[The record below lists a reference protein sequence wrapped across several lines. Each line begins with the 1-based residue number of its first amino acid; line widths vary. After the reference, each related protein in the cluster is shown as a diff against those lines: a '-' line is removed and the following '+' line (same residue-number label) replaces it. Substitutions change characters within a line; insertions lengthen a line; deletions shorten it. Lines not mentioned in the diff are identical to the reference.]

1 MVLSQRLEPSH
12 IKLFKSDPSR
22 IKGDFVTPIS
32 PERKPRLRI
41 RVLVLDVDGVL
52 TDGRVLLDEQGREN
66 KSLCYRDIDA
76 VFQARREGLRVA
88 LVTGERSPIVDVI
101 ACRLAIRT
109 VVSGAKDKALA
120 LEKVC
125 SRLRTTMDRV
135 CYIGDSDRDAPALRQ
150 VGLGLA
156 PADASPQARLS
167 VHKVLTSRG
176 GYGAVAE
183 ALTLIR
189 CLNTGG
195 QEDAEVSL
203 PPAERVVAP
212 SVALEQSVITALQ
225 QSITVKQAVLE
236 TLSDR
241 IATTAE
247 WIVETLLGGKKLLL
261 FGEKH
266 DAALGQHIA
275 AEFAARFE
283 NGHRAWPAI
292 VLSSSSSLLSASVH
306 DYDREMS
313 FARQVEELGQRG
325 DLALIF
331 SVSGDS
337 AHVLQGAITA
347 RARGLRVVGLTG
359 NEGGH
364 LARLCDLAVCVPSS
378 CTPRIQEC
386 HIAISHAI
394 CEAVEAALV
403 GKQ

>member
-1 MVLSQRLEPSH
+1 MTVIH
-12 IKLFKSDPSR
+12 
-22 IKGDFVTPIS
+22 
-32 PERKPRLRI
+32 PERNPRLMI
-41 RVLVLDVDGVL
+41 CALVLDVDGVL
-52 TDGRVLLDEQGREN
+52 TDGRVTLDQQGGET

-76 VFQARREGLRVA
+76 VFQAQREGLLVA
-88 LVTGERSPIVDVI
+88 LVTGEASPLVDII
-101 ACRLAIRT
+101 ARRLAIPI

-120 LEKVC
+120 LKKVC
-125 SRLRTTMDRV
+125 SRLRITMDRV

-156 PADASPQARLS
+156 PADASPQARLAA
-167 VHKVLTSRG
+167 HRVLTSRG

-195 QEDAEVSL
+195 QENAEVIL
-203 PPAERVVAP
+203 PPAERVAAP

-236 TLSDR
+236 TMSDR

-247 WIVETLLGGKKLLL
+247 WIVETLQVGSKLLL
-261 FGEKH
+261 FGDEH
-266 DAALGQHIA
+266 GAALGQHIA

-292 VLSSSSSLLSASVH
+292 VLSSSRSLLSTSVY
-306 DYDREMS
+306 DCDREMT

-331 SVSGDS
+331 STSGDS
-337 AHVLQGAITA
+337 PHVLQAAITA

-394 CEAVEAALV
+394 CEAVEAALAV
-403 GKQ
+403 KE